1 MQARDADG
9 RDAALLRVIDAVA
22 AARARRA
29 PLEIRGGATKAF
41 YGEAPRG
48 RPLELGALRGISS
61 YESSEL
67 VVTARAG
74 TPLAE
79 LEAALAERGQT
90 LAFEPP
96 RFAPGGTVGGM
107 VAAGLSGPARAAAG
121 AVRDYLLGATILT
134 GRGEIQ
140 TFGGQVIKNVA
151 GYDVARVLA
160 GSWGV
165 LGVLLEVSLKVVPSR
180 PATATLCF
188 DCGADEAHER
198 LKRLGVKPLPLSASA
213 WFRGRLYLRFAG
225 ARAAVELA
233 RRNLGGAA
241 LEPDAA
247 DAWWADLR
255 DHGLEF
261 FRPDAAALA
270 RGESLWRL
278 SVPSTAALA
287 ELGGEQC
294 IEWNGALRWWRGS
307 AAPADL
313 RAAAAAAG
321 GHATLVRAADKS
333 AGAFA
338 VPAEPLMRIHRRLK
352 EAFDPDGI
360 FNPGR
365 LYAGW

>member
-1 MQARDADG
+1 MEPRDADR
-9 RDAALLRVIDAVA
+9 RDAALLRVLDAVGE
-22 AARARRA
+22 ARARRD
-29 PLEIRGGATKAF
+29 PLEIRGGGTKGF

-48 RPLELGALRGISS
+48 RPLELGGLAGIVN
-61 YESSEL
+61 YEPSEL

-79 LEAALAERGQT
+79 LEGALAARGQM

-107 VAAGLSGPARAAAG
+107 VAAGLSGPARAASG
-121 AVRDYLLGATILT
+121 SVRDYVLGATILA
-134 GRGEIQ
+134 GRGEIM

-151 GYDVARVLA
+151 GYDVSRVLA

-165 LGVLLEVSLKVVPSR
+165 LGVILEVSLKVVPSR
-180 PATATLCF
+180 AATATLII
-188 DCGADEAHER
+188 DCGADEARAR
-198 LKRLGVKPLPLSASA
+198 LKSLGKRPWPLTASA

-225 ARAAVELA
+225 ARAAVDLA
-233 RRNLGGAA
+233 CRDANAAA
-241 LEPDAA
+241 LDPDAA
-247 DAWWADLR
+247 AAWWAGLR
-255 DHGLEF
+255 DHGHEF
-261 FRPDAAALA
+261 FRPEAAALA

-278 SVPSTAALA
+278 SLPATADLPD
-287 ELGGEQC
+287 LGGEQC
-294 IEWNGALRWWRGS
+294 IEWNGALRWWRGG
-307 AAPADL
+307 AAPEKI

-338 VPAEPLMRIHRRLK
+338 PLPASLMRIHRRLQ